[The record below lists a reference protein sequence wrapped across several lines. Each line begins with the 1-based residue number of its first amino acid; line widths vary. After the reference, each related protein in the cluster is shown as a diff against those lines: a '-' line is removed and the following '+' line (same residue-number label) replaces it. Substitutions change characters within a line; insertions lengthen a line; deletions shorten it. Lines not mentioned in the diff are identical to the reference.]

1 MKDNELGQ
9 GNMSRYFKYPELA
22 PALLVLFKACPCLC
36 WRCQWNL
43 GMGERW
49 CWGCWHSLIYVQT
62 YVQSCACVTGLSLA
76 LHKTVG
82 DNWTYPK
89 PKWPFFQVTT
99 WIYGLSQGN
108 KQTTTTN
115 AGLCSCLLQL
125 SLEGRAKQ
133 NAKQMQMQC
142 IVPNAIK
149 SMRHCFSQMMC
160 FLAWS
165 QVFIRLSCL
174 SCICPSG
181 SGLSSEVRAVS
192 VRCITKTKRSQRTHR
207 WWSQEGNREN
217 WDSDMKREFC
227 HS

>member
-82 DNWTYPK
+82 DNWMYPK
-89 PKWPFFQVTT
+89 PKWPFFFKLPHESMVWARET
-99 WIYGLSQGN
+99 N
-108 KQTTTTN
+108 KQQQQMLVS
-115 AGLCSCLLQL
+115 AAVFCSCLWKEEPSKMQSKCKCNAL
-125 SLEGRAKQ
+125 SLMLLKVCG
-133 NAKQMQMQC
+133 
-142 IVPNAIK
+142 IVFLK
-149 SMRHCFSQMMC
+149 WCVFSLDHRYS
-160 FLAWS
+160 F
-165 QVFIRLSCL
+165 
-174 SCICPSG
+174 
-181 SGLSSEVRAVS
+181 VS
-192 VRCITKTKRSQRTHR
+192 VVCRVFVLRVVVYLQRCVR
-207 WWSQEGNREN
+207 
-217 WDSDMKREFC
+217 C
-227 HS
+227 L